1 MDISSFKYNSTIE
14 SIVDILVNKTQ
25 NYNRDFFRL
34 QTNFYLSLIP
44 SVMNVKVNSPITGTV
59 PLNFYGLNLSNSGS
73 GKGYSTNLL
82 EDKVLNEF
90 KYKFSQETFINQV
103 RLSLDNEALVR
114 SNNLGTT
121 HDEALEALEK
131 EFKIYGG
138 EFKFAFDSATSP
150 AIKQFRSML
159 LLAKI
164 GSINFIIDEIGANL
178 KSNLEPLYVFLE
190 LFDKGVVK
198 DKLIKATQDNARYRE
213 ITGSTPANLLLF
225 GTPSKLLDGGV
236 IEETFYELLEMGY
249 ARRCFFA
256 FSKKDIRVVDIDPEK
271 LYELI
276 ADASQDATINNLS
289 LHLSKFANPILCN
302 TVIHTDRDTDLF
314 LLKYRHWCE
323 QRAAELPEHQEIIK
337 SELCHRYFKVL
348 KLAATYSFIE
358 GEFTLKMESLHQ
370 AIKFAENSGEALV
383 ATLNREKPYERL
395 AKFIADGRGKKFTQ
409 VDLVEELPYYKGTAI
424 QKNELMSMAIA
435 WGYTNNIIIKRYV
448 LDGID
453 FFSGESLKETD
464 LTKIKIS
471 YSTHFSKGYIND
483 SINWEVGFNNLIKA
497 PNYHWTNHFTSN
509 GNRNE
514 ESMQEGFNCVVLDV
528 DKDIT
533 IPVVREL
540 LKDYAYIIH
549 TTKRH
554 QLINTETGECNDRFR
569 IIIPTNYELYLGE
582 SEFTLFMKNVQQW
595 CPFELDTQTFQ
606 RSRKWACNDK
616 AIIFKNEGILLDVLP
631 FIPKTH
637 REVEFNKFNQTL
649 GSMDNIQRW
658 FALQMQNGNRNNLML
673 KYALMLLDGGMYLS
687 NIKEN
692 IISFNNKLPNPLHQ
706 SEIESTVFITL
717 TKRFDDK

>member
-271 LYELI
+271 LYELMPGRI
-276 ADASQDATINNLS
+276 S
-289 LHLSKFANPILCN
+289 LMI
-302 TVIHTDRDTDLF
+302 LF
-314 LLKYRHWCE
+314 LL
-323 QRAAELPEHQEIIK
+323 PE
-337 SELCHRYFKVL
+337 
-348 KLAATYSFIE
+348 
-358 GEFTLKMESLHQ
+358 
-370 AIKFAENSGEALV
+370 
-383 ATLNREKPYERL
+383 
-395 AKFIADGRGKKFTQ
+395 
-409 VDLVEELPYYKGTAI
+409 
-424 QKNELMSMAIA
+424 
-435 WGYTNNIIIKRYV
+435 
-448 LDGID
+448 
-453 FFSGESLKETD
+453 
-464 LTKIKIS
+464 
-471 YSTHFSKGYIND
+471 
-483 SINWEVGFNNLIKA
+483 
-497 PNYHWTNHFTSN
+497 
-509 GNRNE
+509 
-514 ESMQEGFNCVVLDV
+514 
-528 DKDIT
+528 
-533 IPVVREL
+533 
-540 LKDYAYIIH
+540 
-549 TTKRH
+549 
-554 QLINTETGECNDRFR
+554 
-569 IIIPTNYELYLGE
+569 
-582 SEFTLFMKNVQQW
+582 
-595 CPFELDTQTFQ
+595 
-606 RSRKWACNDK
+606 
-616 AIIFKNEGILLDVLP
+616 
-631 FIPKTH
+631 
-637 REVEFNKFNQTL
+637 
-649 GSMDNIQRW
+649 
-658 FALQMQNGNRNNLML
+658 
-673 KYALMLLDGGMYLS
+673 
-687 NIKEN
+687 
-692 IISFNNKLPNPLHQ
+692 
-706 SEIESTVFITL
+706 
-717 TKRFDDK
+717 